1 MSLLLRAGT
10 GKSTLI
16 KEIVLHTCGKKARKT
31 KYNLYLINVDG
42 KDTSEYKKMIPKLH
56 SIEFEDLDGV
66 AKKSC
71 VIVEDIIHITKKDEQ
86 KLRVAIN
93 YQAHHKTQKI
103 ICASHSIYK
112 TQIYSLLSYFNFII
126 FTSAIANIPTL
137 RNILNYFK
145 VEKTEI
151 DNWLN
156 FFTDFGEGKKGVY
169 FYFDCEKITFNVSKK
184 MLFEMRKSL
193 SESMMLS
200 AGDPSTSASAKA
212 KILQNVF
219 LKFVENIPEKN
230 EAIAIFSV
238 ISNCIP
244 NKLIR
249 EQDLTVSFR
258 GKMKEKKL
266 ISVVDYVISIL
277 SPTLIVSPPLIAMH
291 RFINTYCKI
300 PRVFIRNKAFL

>member
-1 MSLLLRAGT
+1 LHLFLRAGT

-16 KEIVLHTCGKKARKT
+16 KEIVRHTCGKKAKKI

-56 SIEFEDLDGV
+56 SIEFEDLDCV
-66 AKKSC
+66 SKKSC

-112 TQIYSLLSYFNFII
+112 TQIYSLLSYFHFII

-156 FFTDFGEGKKGVY
+156 FFTDFGGGKKGVY

-184 MLFEMRKSL
+184 MLFEMTHSL
-193 SESMMLS
+193 SDSV
-200 AGDPSTSASAKA
+200 TSPQDQSGSPTAKA
-212 KILQNVF
+212 KALQSVF

-238 ISNCIP
+238 ISNCVP
-244 NKLIR
+244 SSLIR
-249 EQDLTVSFR
+249 EQDLTISFR

-277 SPTLIVSPPLIAMH
+277 SPKLIVSPPLIVMH
-291 RFINTYCKI
+291 RFVNAYCKI